1 MFPGVARDGD
11 AVLKIED
18 LGISFLI
25 AESNLINARI
35 ADRLYA
41 TLEDA
46 KIMKALRG

>member
-1 MFPGVARDGD
+1 LQCFFSGWR
-11 AVLKIED
+11 
-18 LGISFLI
+18 ISLLI

-41 TLEDA
+41 LEDA